1 MSSKELKDGDIV
13 AVVNMAGEYVGRLA
27 GQTEN
32 KVTIEKPRM
41 VINGPE
47 GMGFAHGICVT
58 GVQDPE
64 VADFYV
70 GGLVF
75 ISPVNE
81 DIEKAWQT
89 QTSGIIL

>member
-1 MSSKELKDGDIV
+1 MSSSSLKDGDIV
-13 AVVNMAGEYVGRLA
+13 AVVNMAGEYVGRVA

-32 KVTIEKPRM
+32 KVTIENPRM
-41 VINGPE
+41 VMNGPE

-58 GVQDPE
+58 GQRDPKS
-64 VADFYV
+64 ADFYV

-81 DIEKAWQT
+81 DIEKAWIT
-89 QTSGIIL
+89 HTSGIIL